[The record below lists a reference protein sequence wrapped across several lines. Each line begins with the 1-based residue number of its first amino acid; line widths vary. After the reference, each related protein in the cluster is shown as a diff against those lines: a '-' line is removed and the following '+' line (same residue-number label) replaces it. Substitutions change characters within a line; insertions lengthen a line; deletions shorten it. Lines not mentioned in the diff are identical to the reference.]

1 MGLVGWFEGMAR
13 MSGNG
18 RGEYER
24 GMGLMGM
31 NIDEDE
37 NSIMVSR

>member
-13 MSGNG
+13 MNGNG

-24 GMGLMGM
+24 RMGLMGM
-31 NIDEDE
+31 NSYEGIGTW
-37 NSIMVSR
+37 